1 MFSVEEV
8 MLEVYMSLS
17 ELNIVF
23 CLLIYLI
30 SNIFLIKKKNNYYS
44 SGQRYN
50 YILIIQLKMCDLS
63 D

>member
-17 ELNIVF
+17 ELNTVF